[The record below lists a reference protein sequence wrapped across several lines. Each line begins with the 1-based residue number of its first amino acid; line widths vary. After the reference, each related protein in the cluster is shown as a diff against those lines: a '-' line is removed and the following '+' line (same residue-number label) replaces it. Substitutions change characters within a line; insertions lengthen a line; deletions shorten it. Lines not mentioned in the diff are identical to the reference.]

1 MSTPTSSSPSAQQR
15 RHTLMRRAIASF
27 LIGAMLVVVAVFSG
41 TDSRVAAATISF
53 NQGLEQVNST
63 TQSPTGWVR
72 DTFGTNTGT
81 WGLTSAAHGGSVAS
95 VVKISAYSSGDRKL
109 LSPQSNGGLPVT
121 VGTSY
126 DLSAWYQTS
135 GTSDFAVFRKT
146 SSGWKY
152 WTSGPVLKKTSTWTR
167 ATLRTPPVPS
177 GTTGISFGIVLESV
191 GRLVTDDYGFA
202 QALST
207 TTTAP
212 SSTST
217 SSTSSSSS
225 SSSSTS
231 STSTTTSPSTTT
243 TVPGGSTSALL
254 SDSFAV
260 PDGLITNEYAFWNPG
275 AAGSTTSPTWEMTSG
290 SLFARAGT
298 AWSGVPDSVD
308 PNSTSSNGT
317 NSAIFRLVTRRK
329 DFTNVSVS
337 FRLRRDGLTSTAATP
352 AVAWDG
358 EHIFLRYASETSL
371 YYASFDRRDGT
382 TAIKKKVT
390 GGTSNGGT
398 YYTLASGRGTFAP
411 GVFHAVRATV
421 IDNPD
426 GSATIRLWVD
436 GTLVLSATDTGIGGP
451 VIRSG
456 GVGIRGDNA
465 DFSFDDFL
473 VTTP

>member
-1 MSTPTSSSPSAQQR
+1 M
-15 RHTLMRRAIASF
+15 
-27 LIGAMLVVVAVFSG
+27 
-41 TDSRVAAATISF
+41 
-53 NQGLEQVNST
+53 
-63 TQSPTGWVR
+63 
-72 DTFGTNTGT
+72 
-81 WGLTSAAHGGSVAS
+81 
-95 VVKISAYSSGDRKL
+95 
-109 LSPQSNGGLPVT
+109 
-121 VGTSY
+121 
-126 DLSAWYQTS
+126 
-135 GTSDFAVFRKT
+135 
-146 SSGWKY
+146 
-152 WTSGPVLKKTSTWTR
+152 
-167 ATLRTPPVPS
+167 
-177 GTTGISFGIVLESV
+177 
-191 GRLVTDDYGFA
+191 
-202 QALST
+202 
-207 TTTAP
+207 
-212 SSTST
+212 
-217 SSTSSSSS
+217 
-225 SSSSTS
+225 
-231 STSTTTSPSTTT
+231 
-243 TVPGGSTSALL
+243 
-254 SDSFAV
+254 
-260 PDGLITNEYAFWNPG
+260 
-275 AAGSTTSPTWEMTSG
+275 
-290 SLFARAGT
+290 
-298 AWSGVPDSVD
+298 
-308 PNSTSSNGT
+308 
-317 NSAIFRLVTRRK
+317 
-329 DFTNVSVS
+329 SVS

>member
-1 MSTPTSSSPSAQQR
+1 MSTPTCNTPSEQHR
-15 RHTLMRRAIASF
+15 RHTLVIRAVATL
-27 LIGAMLVVVAVFSG
+27 LIGVMLMAVAALSG
-41 TDSRVAAATISF
+41 TDSKVAAATISF
-53 NQGLEQVNST
+53 NQGLEQVNTT

-72 DTFGTNTGT
+72 DSYGTNIGT

-121 VGTSY
+121 VGMSY

-146 SSGWKY
+146 SYGWRY

-167 ATLRTPPVPS
+167 ATLRTPPVPT

-202 QALST
+202 PATATS

-225 SSSSTS
+225 SS
-231 STSTTTSPSTTT
+231 TSTTASPSPTT
-243 TVPGGSTSALL
+243 TVPGGSTTSLL
-254 SDSFAV
+254 SDSFTV
-260 PDGLITNEYAFWNPG
+260 PDGLITNEYAYWNPG
-275 AAGSTTSPTWEMTSG
+275 AAGSTSSPTWEMTSG
-290 SLFARAGT
+290 SLFARAGA

-329 DFTNVSVS
+329 DFRNVSVS

-352 AVAWDG
+352 TVAWDG
-358 EHIFLRYASETSL
+358 EHVFLRYASETSL

-398 YYTLASGRGTFAP
+398 YYTLASGRGTFTP
-411 GVFHAVRATV
+411 GVFHAVRATIV
-421 IDNPD
+421 DNPD

-436 GTLVLSATDTGIGGP
+436 GALVLSATDTGIGGP
-451 VIRSG
+451 VIGSG
-456 GVGIRGDNA
+456 GVGIRGDNS
-465 DFSFDDFL
+465 DFTFDDFL